1 MPCLSRSA
9 FFAGFSAG
17 SRISDFAVAATVVAC
32 LEQLSEP
39 LITSKLA
46 SELLVSLH
54 SLSSDDVKQYVV
66 KCRLEQLPEQNQS
79 EQSMPGAQASITG
92 RQQPLLS

>member
-1 MPCLSRSA
+1 M
-9 FFAGFSAG
+9 
-17 SRISDFAVAATVVAC
+17 VAC

-79 EQSMPGAQASITG
+79 EWNMQAAQAGIPGGSSCQASSQVEGVASDPMLYMQAAMQNDTCC
-92 RQQPLLS
+92 RVA

>member
-1 MPCLSRSA
+1 MPCPSHSA
-9 FFAGFSAG
+9 SFAGFSAG

-46 SELLVSLH
+46 SELLISLH

-79 EQSMPGAQASITG
+79 E
-92 RQQPLLS
+92 

>member
-1 MPCLSRSA
+1 MHTQRHTKRCRPA
-9 FFAGFSAG
+9 PAGFSAG
-17 SRISDFAVAATVVAC
+17 SRISDFALAATVVAC
-32 LEQLSEP
+32 LEQLSQP

-66 KCRLEQLPEQNQS
+66 KCRLEQLPQDNQR
-79 EQSMPGAQASITG
+79 EHQAT
-92 RQQPLLS
+92 QACL